1 VGIKGA
7 LKGGNIGSEKD
18 KKLHEGL
25 RVYMGQLGQATG
37 RMFLLQDRGKCFR
50 TEFAFLCR

>member
-1 VGIKGA
+1 VGVKGA

-25 RVYMGQLGQATG
+25 RVWQLGQATG
-37 RMFLLQDRGKCFR
+37 PLFLLQDRGKCFR
-50 TEFAFLCR
+50 TEFAFLCK

>member
-50 TEFAFLCR
+50 TEFAFLCK